1 MAGFDNRICSMLV
14 AETLPYVQQL
24 SLNTEN
30 KEKRAEN
37 IDKWYY
43 ESFIVFSTRLVIVY
57 IK

>member
-1 MAGFDNRICSMLV
+1 M
-14 AETLPYVQQL
+14 PYVQQL